1 MGNKKLPV
9 TLKDVSAG
17 SYKKPERKNELVDDS
32 QYESVDSAVESGVK
46 IGTNGVEYVC
56 EEKAHIFFQENKG
69 DTQYIVDTFIAD
81 RHKRSIAGERLIHSS
96 AIVGL
101 LDERSQETRSA
112 SKQALQQYARDS
124 LINVGDSD
132 QAQKIRRDLDDF
144 NSKEQKKLRES
155 RNSEVDEITGE
166 PLEKGF
172 AFHHK
177 NQKSLHTDPEQ
188 ALDPEAGVLVND
200 STHKE
205 IHRRKLRDEKA
216 LEEYK
221 RELEGG
227 KKKT

>member
-1 MGNKKLPV
+1 MVSKKLPV
-9 TLKDVSAG
+9 TLKDVPAG
-17 SYKKPERKNELVDDS
+17 SYLKPERRNELVEDSKYDD
-32 QYESVDSAVESGVK
+32 VDNAVGEGVK
-46 IGTNGVEYVC
+46 IGSNGVEYVD
-56 EEKAHIFFQENKG
+56 EDHVPNLVQENAG
-69 DTQYIVDTFIAD
+69 DAQYLVDTLIPE
-81 RHKRSIAGERLIHSS
+81 RHKRTIGNRNLIHSS
-96 AIVGL
+96 ALVGL

-144 NSKEQKKLRES
+144 NAKEQKKLRKS

-166 PLEKGF
+166 PLEKGY

-188 ALDPEAGVLVND
+188 ALDPDAGVLVND

-205 IHRRKLRDEKA
+205 IHKRKLRNEKA

-221 RELEGG
+221 KELER
-227 KKKT
+227 KKK